1 MKAYSSVLV
10 LGLALLMGYLVYTP
24 IPEGML
30 DQWQYRLMTAG
41 AKTAALAATLRTYI
55 QPGDDDVYY
64 RTISSLCDMVLP
76 AADKKVQGSN
86 VKAQYAEFEGVR
98 VLVYTPLTERRG
110 LAPGLVYYHGGGF
123 GFASTKTNGR
133 LTRYLAEQL
142 DMVVISVD
150 YRLAPAHPFPAAVE
164 DSFTATKWF
173 LDHAHEYGVDADRV
187 VVSGD
192 SAGGFLTA
200 VIVQLVHDDPSLPE
214 IKLQVLFYPWTQ
226 CFDFNTPS
234 YQKYEV
240 DFGET
245 GMVAKPRMAEFVSA
259 YLLGRF
265 DKPFM
270 KQLQK
275 NEHVS
280 AAFKQSKLYRAVFNH
295 TIIRQH
301 PGVPLT
307 SLPSQQKIFQGGNDT
322 LWEDIKDRLLDPRLS
337 PLFRKD
343 FKGLPAAFIATA
355 DLDSLRDDGI
365 FYARLLA
372 EAGVEVT
379 LKNYLGAYHGIAAAG
394 PITNIPTGV
403 QMLNDSIEFIRDN
416 V

>member
-1 MKAYSSVLV
+1 MFFF
-10 LGLALLMGYLVYTP
+10 
-24 IPEGML
+24 
-30 DQWQYRLMTAG
+30 
-41 AKTAALAATLRTYI
+41 
-55 QPGDDDVYY
+55 
-64 RTISSLCDMVLP
+64 C
-76 AADKKVQGSN
+76 
-86 VKAQYAEFEGVR
+86 
-98 VLVYTPLTERRG
+98 
-110 LAPGLVYYHGGGF
+110 
-123 GFASTKTNGR
+123 
-133 LTRYLAEQL
+133 
-142 DMVVISVD
+142 VIS

-164 DSFTATKWF
+164 DSFTAIKWF

-226 CFDFNTPS
+226 CLDFNTPS
-234 YQKYEV
+234 HQKYEV

-245 GMVAKPRMAEFVSA
+245 GLVAKPRLAEFVSA

-280 AAFKQSKLYRAVFNH
+280 AAFKQSELYRAVLNH

-301 PGVPLT
+301 PGVPST

-343 FKGLPAAFIATA
+343 FKGMIHLLHLFHSYYYLKRRWLHHNCSEETTTYRSKLYKIPHT
-355 DLDSLRDDGI
+355 LDI
-365 FYARLLA
+365 
-372 EAGVEVT
+372 
-379 LKNYLGAYHGIAAAG
+379 
-394 PITNIPTGV
+394 
-403 QMLNDSIEFIRDN
+403 
-416 V
+416 